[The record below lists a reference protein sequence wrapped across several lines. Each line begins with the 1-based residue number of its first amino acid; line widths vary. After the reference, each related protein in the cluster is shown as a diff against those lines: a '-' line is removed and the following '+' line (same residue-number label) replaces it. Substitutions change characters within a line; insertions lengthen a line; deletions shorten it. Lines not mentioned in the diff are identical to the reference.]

1 MGKRVKEKKHYH
13 KNFNSFRQNDLD
25 TAHVSFFFR
34 GFFETYF
41 TPLVFRELCESSTEY
56 NMDMKIHFRMLPV
69 GWQVKVT
76 LFLFG
81 FYNNLY

>member
-41 TPLVFRELCESSTEY
+41 TPSIFRKLCESSTEY
-56 NMDMKIHFRMLPV
+56 GHENAFQNVACGLASEGYIIFVWIL
-69 GWQVKVT
+69 Q
-76 LFLFG
+76 
-81 FYNNLY
+81 